1 MSSRRPVPRGK
12 KPSNRLYRN
21 LTLYN
26 IVVGL
31 IVCITIGKLIH
42 DEVKT
47 SKFQAKYLSSITQQL
62 GFTLNKGPS
71 TSIRYPEYG
80 PYDQRLGYT
89 LLPEVIKRLEKTG
102 YHITSQSTFS
112 PMMTEL
118 ADYGLFNIYHEKAQA
133 GLRITDKSDQVIF
146 NAIYPAYGYPDFNSV
161 PPVIMDTLLYIEN
174 RELLGKDNV
183 TVNPAIEWDRLGF
196 AGIQLMAHKMGAT
209 KAVPG
214 GSTLATQLEKY
225 RHSKNGYT
233 NGVVDKFRQ
242 MGTAS
247 LRAYMMGPDTRAMR
261 QEIALSYLNSMPLA
275 ATAKLGE
282 IHGLG
287 DGLSAWFGAD
297 MNEINR
303 LLSADAIKPPKRIT
317 QKQAVAYR
325 QVLSIFLSQR
335 RPSYLLGKG
344 YDALQRLTDKYLGVM
359 AKQGIITNA
368 LRDAA
373 LKANSVRP
381 SVIDTMP
388 TPFYSEKKTQNV
400 LRARLANTLGIK
412 SNYDLDRL
420 DLTVKSTLDFATQ
433 QSVMHALKKLSQPEE
448 ARNAGIMGFRMLNET
463 TNLKPI
469 VYSLMLFEKSKAGNL
484 LRIQTDNFDQPLDI
498 NEGIRIDLGST
509 SKFRT
514 MVHYLELVTE
524 VYQQHKGFSSQALS
538 QIEIH
543 PKDDLTHW
551 VIGQLIKS
559 PKIGLEELLNNALNK
574 PYSANPGEYFF
585 TGGGLHHFNNFTSDE
600 DSKIMSIR
608 DALRDSVNLVFIRLM
623 REIVYHHLYKPE
635 GIARWLDSEDS
646 PKRQEYLQKFA
657 DNEGQEFLHR
667 FYVRYEGKTPAEA
680 LDMLT
685 KRVFTKASRFTM
697 LFRAV
702 NPEADE
708 MALSAFLNK
717 HLDKAELSGEDVY
730 DLYNKYYID
739 KFDLQDQGYI
749 TKIHPLELWL
759 VGYLT
764 QHPGATFKEA
774 VAASTEPRQQV
785 YRWLF
790 KNNRH
795 AAQQQRIMTLLEEEA
810 FNKIHAAWKR
820 VGYPF
825 EELTPSYATSIGA
838 SGDRPAALAD
848 LMGIVVNDGVK
859 MPVVRFESLHYAEG
873 TPYETILKKGVDQ
886 GERIF
891 APEIAKAARGALVG
905 VVAGGTAIRLNNV
918 YANVDGVPL
927 SVGGKTG
934 TGDHRKQSMSAD
946 GEVVESKFI
955 SRAATFTFFIGER
968 YFGVITAY
976 VEGDNAGQYH
986 FTSSLPVQIVKF
998 LKPVLSPLINNTIP
1012 VKLSNPLDKNTGN
1025 NVSVISTQ
1033 LNVEPTVIQP
1043 KIVTPVDPVIEK
1055 PVSVDKP
1062 VTPPNPVQT
1071 VKPLTPEKPVTT
1083 PVKAPAPI
1091 NAVTADK
1098 PITKVQASV
1107 SAVVKEITK
1116 TIAAP
1121 PVTAPNKPVQTGI
1134 EKPVQKIVQPST
1146 LDKPVN
1152 KLIAPV
1158 TAPVTVK
1165 AIQQPQVTM
1174 PPSGTQKVPV
1184 IPSPKTPQTPVIS
1197 GQVIPKP
1204 VQNGAVQ
1211 QSKSIQPLVVKPIEK
1226 VGSPVIPQKLDI
1238 KLVPKVPTNIVVNKP
1253 TGAGNPVVSQS
1264 AVVAKPSAASPVLAP
1279 NSNPATAPKSENAS
1293 RYYHYPTAPTPNT
1306 AR

>member
-1 MSSRRPVPRGK
+1 MSIKHPVPRGK
-12 KPSNRLYRN
+12 KSSNNLLRN

-26 IVVGL
+26 IVMGL
-31 IVCITIGKLIH
+31 IVLITIGKLIH
-42 DEVKT
+42 DEVKS
-47 SKFQAKYLSSITQQL
+47 SKFQAKYLSAITQQL

-89 LLPEVIKRLEKTG
+89 LLPEVIKRLEKSG
-102 YHITSQSTFS
+102 YHITSQATFS

-133 GLRITDKSDQVIF
+133 GLKITDKSDQVIF
-146 NAIYPAYGYPDFNSV
+146 NAIYPAYGYPNFNSV
-161 PPVIMDTLLYIEN
+161 PPVIMNTLLYIEN

-297 MNEINR
+297 INEINR
-303 LLSADAIKPPKRIT
+303 LLSADALKPPKRIT

-344 YDALQRLTDKYLGVM
+344 YDALQRLTDKYLVVM
-359 AKQGIITNA
+359 AKQGVINDA

-373 LKANSVRP
+373 LNATSDRP
-381 SVIDTMP
+381 SVIDSLP
-388 TPFYSEKKTQNV
+388 TQFYSEKKTQNV

-420 DLTVKSTLDFATQ
+420 DLTVKSTLDFNTQ

-448 ARNAGIMGFRMLNET
+448 ARNAGIMGFRMLNES

-469 VYSLMLFEKSKAGNL
+469 VYSLMLYEKSKAGNL

-514 MVHYLELVTE
+514 MVHYLELVTD

-543 PKDDLTHW
+543 PKDNLTQW
-551 VIGQLIKS
+551 VIAQLIKS

-574 PYSANPGEYFF
+574 TYSANPGEYFF

-600 DSKIMSIR
+600 DGKIMSIR

-635 GIARWLDSEDS
+635 GIARWLDSDES

-657 DNEGQEFLHR
+657 DTEGQEFLHR
-667 FYVRYEGKTPAEA
+667 FYARYEGKTPAEA
-680 LDMLT
+680 MDMLT
-685 KRVFTKASRFTM
+685 KRVFPKASRFTM
-697 LFRAV
+697 LFRVV
-702 NPEADE
+702 NPDADE
-708 MALSAFLNK
+708 MALSAFLAK
-717 HLDKAELSGEDVY
+717 HLDKAELASDDVY
-730 DLYNKYYID
+730 DLYDKYSVD

-764 QHPGATFKEA
+764 KHPGATFKEV
-774 VAASTEPRQQV
+774 VASSVEPRQQV

-859 MPVVRFESLHYAEG
+859 MPDVRFESLHYAEG

-905 VVAGGTAIRLNNV
+905 VVTGGTAIRLNNV

-934 TGDHRKQSMSAD
+934 TGDHRKQSMSAN
-946 GEVVESKFI
+946 GEVIESKFI

-986 FTSSLPVQIVKF
+986 FTSSLPVQLVKF

-1012 VKLSNPLDKNTGN
+1012 VKLNNPFDKNSGN
-1025 NVSVISTQ
+1025 ISVISTS
-1033 LNVEPTVIQP
+1033 LNVEPAAIIAPPPVAESESPQKI
-1043 KIVTPVDPVIEK
+1043 IVTEK
-1055 PVSVDKP
+1055 PAVAEKPMVIAKPVVSSTPSVSVDKP
-1062 VTPPNPVQT
+1062 VT
-1071 VKPLTPEKPVTT
+1071 
-1083 PVKAPAPI
+1083 
-1091 NAVTADK
+1091 
-1098 PITKVQASV
+1098 KVQSTVAT
-1107 SAVVKEITK
+1107 VVKEITK
-1116 TIAAP
+1116 AI
-1121 PVTAPNKPVQTGI
+1121 TAPTDAGSNKLVQPLV
-1134 EKPVQKIVQPST
+1134 EKSVNKVVVPIISPATVKPPQQPSLNAQSTSVQK
-1146 LDKPVN
+1146 L
-1152 KLIAPV
+1152 
-1158 TAPVTVK
+1158 
-1165 AIQQPQVTM
+1165 
-1174 PPSGTQKVPV
+1174 PV
-1184 IPSPKTPQTPVIS
+1184 IPPANRVNTVVVSKQAPNSVQTANTS
-1197 GQVIPKP
+1197 GQTISKPLPSAVVQPPKL
-1204 VQNGAVQ
+1204 G
-1211 QSKSIQPLVVKPIEK
+1211 QPPVVKPTENT
-1226 VGSPVIPQKLDI
+1226 VSPILPQKPDI
-1238 KLVPKVPTNIVVNKP
+1238 KLVPKIPTPGVVNKQP
-1253 TGAGNPVVSQS
+1253 GTVSTFNPVLNQS
-1264 AVVAKPSAASPVLAP
+1264 KAVAKPTVLAP
-1279 NSNPATAPKSENAS
+1279 TQPSTSAPASAPKNDSAT
-1293 RYYHYPTAPTPNT
+1293 RYYHYPTVPTTAVPNT